1 MRENRLPS
9 LALLALPA
17 RCSREVLG
25 DRSIEVDLFCS
36 FDESGLI
43 RIEPLAIS
51 YDPGDVEKMN
61 PIHDEAFANGYFQV
75 DREDFSSFLDQ
86 LVEVLP
92 NYEAIEADA
101 QLDLRDRFKTATLGF
116 LDDVIVGSNLGLTFF
131 IDSHENEMSFES
143 GLTLC
148 MESDDPAGVK
158 FQTLLTAGISSVY
171 E

>member
-9 LALLALPA
+9 MALLALAA
-17 RCSREVLG
+17 RCGREFLG
-25 DRSIEVDLFCS
+25 DKSVEVDLFCS
-36 FDESGLI
+36 FDENGLI
-43 RIEPLAIS
+43 RVEPFLAG
-51 YDPGDVEKMN
+51 YDSDDVAKMN
-61 PIHDEAFANGYFQV
+61 PTHDDNLNNSYFQV
-75 DREDFSSFLDQ
+75 DREDFSLFLDQ

>member
-9 LALLALPA
+9 LALPVMVA

-51 YDPGDVEKMN
+51 YESGDIEKMN
-61 PIHDEAFANGYFQV
+61 PIHDESLRNGYFLA
-75 DREDFSSFLDQ
+75 DREDFSLFIDQ
-86 LVEVLP
+86 LLEVLP

-116 LDDVIVGSNLGLTFF
+116 LEDVIIGSNLGLTFF

-143 GLTLC
+143 CLTLC

>member
-9 LALLALPA
+9 LALLALTA
-17 RCSREVLG
+17 RCSREFLV
-25 DRSIEVDLFCS
+25 DKSIEVDLFCS
-36 FDESGLI
+36 FDENGLI
-43 RIEPLAIS
+43 RVEPHVVN
-51 YDPGDVEKMN
+51 YDSDDIEKMN
-61 PIHDEAFANGYFQV
+61 PVHDEGLVNGYFLV
-75 DREDFSSFLDQ
+75 DREDFSLFLDQ
-86 LVEVLP
+86 LLEVLP

-101 QLDLRDRFKTATLGF
+101 QLDLRDRFKTSTLGF
-116 LDDVIVGSNLGLTFF
+116 LDDVTIGSNLGLTFF